1 MRYPWEEGY
10 SPDSPYGGDGSN
22 GGDPNPTGGN
32 DGNGDGGGSGGANPG
47 DTTPKTCPAGHTW
60 EPSPDGNPAGR
71 CVVTG
76 TKWEDGC
83 WLDTDGQIYCK
94 NSPKPG
100 TGNGNSGGGG
110 TAPPKPPAAPV
121 DPYAK
126 ENADLWAKYN
136 EMFNKPGVKLPYDAA
151 AIARLEGKLKGQAE
165 TSKAA
170 NRQQYIAGRSAMGL
184 GNSGRTDQGMRNI
197 NMQADQRVSE
207 GVIDINDTAIRA
219 NYDAEVANI
228 NRKIQVLNSQAQFA
242 ISLASNAN
250 QRQSIQYN
258 YSIQMMQLQNQLDM
272 LKMQLAAQLA

>member
-1 MRYPWEEGY
+1 MRSPWEDGFA
-10 SPDSPYGGDGSN
+10 PDGSYGGGDGTY
-22 GGDPNPTGGN
+22 GDPNPTGGN
-32 DGNGDGGGSGGANPG
+32 DGNGDNGGSGGGN
-47 DTTPKTCPAGHTW
+47 TTPKTCPAGHTW

-83 WLDTDGQIYCK
+83 WIDTDGRIYCN

-100 TGNGNSGGGG
+100 TGNTGGSGSGGG
-110 TAPPKPPAAPV
+110 TPPPPSNV

-136 EMFNKPGVKLPYDAA
+136 EMFGNANVKLPYDAA

-170 NRQQYIAGRSAMGL
+170 NKQQYMARRSAMGL
-184 GNSGRTDQGMRNI
+184 GNSGRTDQGLRNI
-197 NMQADQRVSE
+197 NMQADQQVST
-207 GVIDINDTAIRA
+207 GVLDINETAIRA
-219 NYDAEVANI
+219 NYDAEVANL
-228 NRKIQVLNSQAQFA
+228 NRKISVLNSQAQFA
-242 ISLASNAN
+242 LALASNAN

-258 YSIQMMQLQNQLDM
+258 YAIQMAQLKNQLEM
-272 LKMQLAAQLA
+272 LKLQLATQLAG